1 MYIGKVTRSLAWWEG
16 EGVDIKI
23 SDLSSKSQPH
33 AWSKYSLQLGR
44 RGKLGPWLWVCP
56 WVNNVILIGT
66 KRQKPHACIIYIHT
80 SKRSCMLTEKF
91 KNFPTNAEARE
102 ESRSN

>member
-44 RGKLGPWLWVCP
+44 RGKLGPLAMGLSMGQQRDTW
-56 WVNNVILIGT
+56 
-66 KRQKPHACIIYIHT
+66 Y
-80 SKRSCMLTEKF
+80 
-91 KNFPTNAEARE
+91 
-102 ESRSN
+102 